1 MMALIDCHTHTEISP
16 DSDAKLGDML
26 KAAQDAGLAAYA
38 VTDHIELCRFYPQ
51 GYYKTRPRNEE
62 DFYDYASRFE
72 QAMQQNLRAK
82 ELTDGLQFISGIEMG
97 EPDVDFPLAEELYR
111 DERLDFTI
119 ASLHEL
125 QGKLDFYFLD
135 YTKENPDALLESY
148 FAALLKIAS
157 HDCYDVLGH
166 ITYPLRYMEGDAG
179 IAVDMAKYRDIIAE
193 IFRTAIHNHKGIE
206 LNTSGY
212 RQTYGKPFPDE
223 ELLRLYKDLG
233 GKYLTL
239 GSDAHKPEDV
249 AGGIAQGAALVKAVG
264 FEQVCYYQK
273 HEPHFIK
280 L

>member
-1 MMALIDCHTHTEISP
+1 MALIDCHTHTEISP

-26 KAAQDAGLAAYA
+26 AAAQHAGLAAYA

-51 GYYKTRPRNEE
+51 GYYKTHPRNEE

-72 QAMQQNLRAK
+72 AAMQQNLRAK
-82 ELTDGLQFISGIEMG
+82 ELANGLTFISGIEMG

-135 YTKENPDALLESY
+135 YTKEDPDALLESY
-148 FAALLKIAS
+148 FAALLKIAA

-179 IAVDMAKYRDIIAE
+179 IRIDMAKYRDCIAE
-193 IFRTAIHNHKGIE
+193 IFRTAIRDHKGIE

-223 ELLRLYKDLG
+223 ALLRLYKDLG

-249 AGGIAQGAALVKAVG
+249 AGGIAQGAALAGAVG
-264 FEQVCYYQK
+264 FEQVCYYLG
-273 HEPHFIK
+273 HEPHFIA